1 MKMRLLTREQM
12 MELLG
17 CGETALWKREKKG
30 LIPAAI
36 RRPGMHPRWDAAEVE
51 KHLKSLKQ
59 QAA

>member
-1 MKMRLLTREQM
+1 MKLLTRGEM

-17 CGETALWKREKKG
+17 CGETALWKREKRG

-51 KHLKSLKQ
+51 IYLKSLKQ